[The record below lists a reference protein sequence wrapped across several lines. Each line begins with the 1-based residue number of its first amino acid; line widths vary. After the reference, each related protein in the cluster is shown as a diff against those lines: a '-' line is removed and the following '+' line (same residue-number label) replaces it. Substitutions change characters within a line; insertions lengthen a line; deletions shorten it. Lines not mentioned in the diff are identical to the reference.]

1 LEARRVLLMAM
12 MTTTLTTASR
22 AYAYRPFDSTD
33 ASVATTGDLEFELG
47 PVGYHRARERNFLV
61 APSLII
67 NYGFASRWEMV
78 LQGRDFIL
86 LDDVPGEPRVRLVDT
101 GFFLKGVLREGSL
114 QGRDGPSVG
123 TELGVLLP
131 TVNGEPGVGATGI
144 VIVSQ
149 RWEAATLH
157 VNGAVSLTRAGNAD
171 FFGGVI
177 LEGPHAW
184 AVRPV
189 AEVFVDHEVTA
200 DTALSGLVGAIWR
213 ANESLSFDAAVRVAA
228 VAGSPVYEARLG
240 LTWAVPVVR
249 SP

>member
-1 LEARRVLLMAM
+1 MATM
-12 MTTTLTTASR
+12 ITTLTTASR
-22 AYAYRPFDSTD
+22 AHAYRPFDSTD

-47 PVGYHRARERNFLV
+47 PVGFYRARERNFLV

-67 NYGFASRWEMV
+67 NYGFAPRWEMV

-86 LDDVPGEPRVRLVDT
+86 LDDVPGEPRARLIDT
-101 GFFLKGVLREGSL
+101 GFFLKGVLREGGL
-114 QGRDGPSVG
+114 QGRNGPSVG
-123 TELGVLLP
+123 TEVGVLLP
-131 TVNGEPGVGATGI
+131 TVNGEPGVGVTGI

-157 VNGAVSLTRAGNAD
+157 VNGAVSLTRVGNAD

-177 LEGPHAW
+177 LEGPHSW

-189 AEVFVDHEVTA
+189 AEVFVDHEVSS
-200 DTALSGLVGAIWR
+200 DTAISGLVGAIWR
-213 ANESLSFDAAVRVAA
+213 ASDSLSFDAAFRAA
-228 VAGSPVYEARLG
+228 SVAGSPVYEGRLG
-240 LTWAVPVVR
+240 LTWAIPIVR